1 MCQSYVLVGH
11 DWEQMQR
18 ETFGESG
25 KLMQSLWMEKELGKR
40 TENDTQVDEEDVV
53 VISNMP

>member
-1 MCQSYVLVGH
+1 
-11 DWEQMQR
+11 MQR